1 MTKTIIAISQKINKT
16 VKAPASKSVFQ
27 RVIACAVL
35 AEDDIIIYNPS
46 FCNDCKAALSIA
58 ENLGAEVIIE
68 INKIIIRPG
77 KNKISNTINCRESGL
92 SVRMFSPITALFGK
106 TVTIKGTGSLKK
118 RPINEIQ
125 AALTQLGIE
134 CQTNK
139 GFIPI
144 SVSGKL
150 SGGNAEIDGS
160 LSSQILTGLLIALPK
175 VKEDSVIKVHNLK
188 SKPYIDLTLNILS
201 SFGIKIRNENYKEFH
216 IKGNQQFKAIN
227 YTVEGD
233 WSGASF
239 LLVAGLI
246 AGEIKVTGL
255 NINSVQAD
263 KKIIDAIHFANG
275 TITVNKDAVIT
286 KKSKLKAFKFNATD
300 CPDLFPPLVVMA
312 ACCIGTSEII
322 GVNRLKHK
330 ESNRAE
336 VLQQEFKKI
345 GINIK
350 IINNKMFIEGGK
362 ISGGIV
368 ESHNDHRI
376 AMAAATAALAS
387 EKEIIINN
395 AECINK
401 SYPTFYEDLLGYT
414 FK

>member
-1 MTKTIIAISQKINKT
+1 MTKTIIAIPQKKNIT

-35 AEDDIIIYNPS
+35 SEDDVIIYNPS

-58 ENLGAEVIIE
+58 ENLGAEIIIE
-68 INKIIIRPG
+68 NNKIIIRPG
-77 KNKISNTINCRESGL
+77 KNKISNTINCGESGL
-92 SVRMFSPITALFGK
+92 SVRMFSPIATLFNK
-106 TVTIKGTGSLKK
+106 NFTIKGTGSLKK
-118 RPINEIQ
+118 RPINEIK
-125 AALTQLGIE
+125 AALTQFGIK

-175 VKEDSVIKVHNLK
+175 AKKDSIIRVNSLK
-188 SKPYIDLTLNILS
+188 SKPYIDLTLSILS
-201 SFGIKIRNENYKEFH
+201 DFGIKIKNNDYKEFH

-233 WSGASF
+233 WSGAAF

-246 AGEIKVTGL
+246 AGEMKVTGL

-275 TITVNKDAVIT
+275 TITVNTDTVIT
-286 KKSKLKAFKFNATD
+286 RKSKLKAFKFDATD

-312 ACCIGTSEII
+312 AYCNGTSEIL
-322 GVNRLKHK
+322 GVNRLIHK

-336 VLQQEFKKI
+336 VLQKEFKKI

-350 IINNKMFIEGGK
+350 IINNRMFIEGGK
-362 ISGGIV
+362 ITGGTV

-401 SYPTFYEDLLGYT
+401 SYPNFYKDLLDN
-414 FK
+414 

>member
-1 MTKTIIAISQKINKT
+1 MSKTIIAISQKINKT

-35 AEDDIIIYNPS
+35 AENDVIIYNPS

-58 ENLGAEVIIE
+58 KNLGAEVIIE
-68 INKIIIRPG
+68 LNKIIIRPG
-77 KNKISNTINCRESGL
+77 KNEISNTINCGESGL

-106 TVTIKGTGSLKK
+106 TVTIKGSGSLKK
-118 RPINEIQ
+118 RPIDEIQ

-175 VKEDSVIKVHNLK
+175 VKENSVIKVHNLK
-188 SKPYIDLTLNILS
+188 SKPYIALTLNILS
-201 SFGIKIRNENYKEFH
+201 KFGIKIRNENYKEFH

-246 AGEIKVTGL
+246 AGEIKITGL

-263 KKIIDAIHFANG
+263 KKIIDAIHFAKG
-275 TITVNKDAVIT
+275 TITVNKDTVIT
-286 KKSKLKAFKFNATD
+286 KKK
-300 CPDLFPPLVVMA
+300 
-312 ACCIGTSEII
+312 
-322 GVNRLKHK
+322 
-330 ESNRAE
+330 
-336 VLQQEFKKI
+336 
-345 GINIK
+345 
-350 IINNKMFIEGGK
+350 
-362 ISGGIV
+362 
-368 ESHNDHRI
+368 
-376 AMAAATAALAS
+376 
-387 EKEIIINN
+387 
-395 AECINK
+395 
-401 SYPTFYEDLLGYT
+401 
-414 FK
+414 